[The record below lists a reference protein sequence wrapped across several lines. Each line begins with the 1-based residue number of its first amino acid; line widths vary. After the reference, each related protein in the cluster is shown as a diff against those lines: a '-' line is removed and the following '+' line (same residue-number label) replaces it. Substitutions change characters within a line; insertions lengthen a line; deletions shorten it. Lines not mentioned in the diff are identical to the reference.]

1 MNIKIKAENLISLA
15 EQKYL
20 LLLKIDS
27 LLKEQIDLIL
37 SRKYKNLDQCLD
49 KTQLL
54 VNSLKG
60 INIKLQEQ
68 YNEIKLYF
76 ADESNYSI
84 SQRYKNL
91 QEKIDSLTHA
101 LFEKSVNCQESA
113 ESDFKEVKSNIKN
126 INNNR
131 KGFVS
136 YQRINIMEDSLYF
149 DQNR

>member
-1 MNIKIKAENLISLA
+1 MNIKNKAENLISLA

-49 KTQLL
+49 KTQTL

-101 LFEKSVNCQESA
+101 LFEKSVSCQENA
-113 ESDFKEVKSNIKN
+113 ESDLKEVKSNIKS
-126 INNNR
+126 INKNR